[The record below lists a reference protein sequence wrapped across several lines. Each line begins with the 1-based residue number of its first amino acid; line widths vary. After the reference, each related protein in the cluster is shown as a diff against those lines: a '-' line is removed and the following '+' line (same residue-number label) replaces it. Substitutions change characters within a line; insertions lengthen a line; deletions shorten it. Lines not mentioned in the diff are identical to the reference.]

1 MVCRLMLRWF
11 ALGVLLGAVGCGNGE
26 RPGPNP
32 ARPDFLRPTA
42 RLAIVTDLQGQL
54 EPCGCQSRP
63 LGGIDRL
70 ATELGRLRA
79 DGTPTLLLL
88 SGDSLFGAGEAH
100 AHDPNAAQQER
111 WRAETL
117 VDVLNRLGVSALNP
131 GSADWNAP
139 ERAAETLLKKATGVV
154 LTRGTEGGA
163 EPVAHV
169 LEAGGIKLGTLG
181 VLGNEAREEGTAL
194 ASVATGVQALKAK
207 GAQVVIVLVSG
218 DRRLANRIAGT
229 GGVDLVVSAGID
241 TKEANPPVRVGTAH
255 VVTAGRQGEG
265 LLVIDLHRVAEGS
278 FVDASDW
285 SRSRQKDALRSSVE
299 ELRNKIA
306 AWERDAT
313 VDRSLV
319 AEQKTRLAALEADLT
334 APATPVTGNHFVA
347 NWREIGPEIP
357 RDPAI
362 DAVVNAYDDRVNQH
376 NRVALA
382 DVTSPPVPAGAASYV
397 GAAQCASCHQKAF
410 EWWRGHAH
418 GHAYATLQE
427 AHKEF
432 NLSCVGCHVTGYNQP
447 GGAAVVRNEGLTD
460 VGCESCH
467 GPGSLHVEDPDSTP
481 VSVQRVVPENVCVV
495 CHSPEHS
502 DKFDYAKYRARLL
515 VPGHGKPVQTP
526 ATTGTP

>member
-1 MVCRLMLRWF
+1 M
-11 ALGVLLGAVGCGNGE
+11 
-26 RPGPNP
+26 
-32 ARPDFLRPTA
+32 
-42 RLAIVTDLQGQL
+42 
-54 EPCGCQSRP
+54 
-63 LGGIDRL
+63 
-70 ATELGRLRA
+70 RA

-88 SGDSLFGAGEAH
+88 SGDILFGAGETH
-100 AHDPNAAQQER
+100 APDPNAAQQER

-131 GSADWNAP
+131 GQADWNAP
-139 ERAAETLLKKATGVV
+139 ERAASTLLEKATGVV
-154 LTRGTEGGA
+154 LTRGTEGDPK
-163 EPVAHV
+163 PVAHA
-169 LEAGGIKLGTLG
+169 LEAGGIKVGTLG
-181 VLGNEAREEGTAL
+181 ILGNEAHEERAVL
-194 ASVATGVQALKAK
+194 ADVTNGVRALKAK
-207 GAQVVIVLVSG
+207 GAQVVVVLVSG

-229 GGVDLVVSAGID
+229 TGVDLVVSAGID
-241 TKEANPPVRVGTAH
+241 TKEATPPVRVGNAH

-265 LLVIDLHRVAEGS
+265 LLVIDLHRVADGS

-285 SRSRQKDALRSSVE
+285 TRARQKDALRSTAE

-319 AEQKTRLAALEADLT
+319 AEQKTRLARLEAELN
-334 APATPVTGNHFVA
+334 APAPPVTGNHFVA
-347 NWREIGPEIP
+347 TWREIGPEIP
-357 RDPAI
+357 RDSTI

-382 DVTSPPVPAGAASYV
+382 EVTSPPAPAGAASYV
-397 GAAQCASCHQKAF
+397 GAARCAPCHQKAF

-467 GPGSLHVEDPDSTP
+467 GPGSLHVEDPDATP

-502 DKFDYAKYRARLL
+502 DKFDYAEYRERLL
-515 VPGHGKPVQTP
+515 VPGHGRPTQAP
-526 ATTGTP
+526 ATVSAP